1 MNSKLASILQPIS
14 DSLSNLS
21 VIKDKCVL
29 PCKQSVKMEDTFL
42 LAIFSEDDLFVRINN
57 LEKFVIT
64 NREFFPNLQ

>member
-1 MNSKLASILQPIS
+1 
-14 DSLSNLS
+14 
-21 VIKDKCVL
+21 
-29 PCKQSVKMEDTFL
+29 MEDTFL